1 MEIQQSDL
9 LNTLNQAAQSQLIF
23 VNFHFVCS
31 LQIASS
37 QVSKQVRLN
46 SSLFILTD
54 YYVVIDKGIAK
65 TRDSCLFL

>member
-23 VNFHFVCS
+23 VNFHFCFVQAKSAS
-31 LQIASS
+31 L

-54 YYVVIDKGIAK
+54 YYVVIDK
-65 TRDSCLFL
+65 